1 MLAEVHTEGRL
12 LEAVLVLV
20 KPGARGPAR
29 AALGDHLAPLWSLL
43 RVWGTLLSI
52 RLPPFP
58 QILGPYPCSFKDYT
72 ESQCFSLS
80 KESVL
85 NFFFL
90 YSRHLREEGNVVD
103 LIWGLTKKHEC

>member
-43 RVWGTLLSI
+43 RVWGGQQFPEVGGDSDVPLTCRVFRAHVSGGIRPQDVLLC
-52 RLPPFP
+52 L
-58 QILGPYPCSFKDYT
+58 LVT
-72 ESQCFSLS
+72 
-80 KESVL
+80 
-85 NFFFL
+85 
-90 YSRHLREEGNVVD
+90 
-103 LIWGLTKKHEC
+103 